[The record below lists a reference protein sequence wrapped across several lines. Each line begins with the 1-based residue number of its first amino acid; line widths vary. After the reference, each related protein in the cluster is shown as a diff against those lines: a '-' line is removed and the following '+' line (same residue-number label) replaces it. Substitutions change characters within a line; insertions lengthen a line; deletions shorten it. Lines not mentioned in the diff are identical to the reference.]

1 MAVKTYSKKK
11 DGTKKLSK
19 NFTVSEFACK
29 DGSDKILIDDKLVT
43 FLQKIR
49 DYFGKPV
56 NITSAYRN
64 KSYNAKIGGSYN
76 SYHTKGQACDF
87 YISGIDVL
95 TIAKYAESLGALGI
109 GCYKDDLFVHIDTR
123 TSKFYWY
130 NQSNTSTSTFGGS
143 AKNYPTLKKGSL
155 NNYVVELQKLL
166 NKANYK
172 GSNGKA
178 LTVDGNFGASTE
190 YAVKAFQK
198 AKGLTVDGVVGSKT
212 WTALKK

>member
-1 MAVKTYSKKK
+1 MAVKKYSKKK

-19 NFTVSEFACK
+19 NFAVSEFACK
-29 DGSDKILIDDKLVT
+29 DGSDEILIDDKLVT

-49 DYFGKPV
+49 DWAGNSV
-56 NITSAYRN
+56 VITSAYRN
-64 KSYNAKIGGSYN
+64 PTYNKKVGGAST
-76 SYHTKGQACDF
+76 SYHTKGQAADIVVKGKKPIEVAR
-87 YISGIDVL
+87 YAQSIN
-95 TIAKYAESLGALGI
+95 AKGI
-109 GCYKDDLFVHIDTR
+109 GCYNDDLFVHIDTR

-130 NQSNTSTSTFGGS
+130 NQSCTATSTFGGS

-178 LTVDGNFGASTE
+178 LTVDGNFWANTE
-190 YAVKAFQK
+190 YAVKTFQK
-198 AKGLTVDGVVGSKT
+198 KKNIVVDGIVGAKT
-212 WTALKK
+212 WAALGV